1 MKDQGRRK
9 EENEEKMKGREGRD
23 GGREERREGGME
35 SQTIYS
41 PEEETEA
48 QEGHKAHQACIA
60 SQSHAGVQADF
71 PLHTYVS
78 FPVWPK
84 MPRPLILLTCF

>member
-9 EENEEKMKGREGRD
+9 EENEEKMKGREGWKV
-23 GGREERREGGME
+23 
-35 SQTIYS
+35 QTIYS

-48 QEGHKAHQACIA
+48 QKGRKAHQAYMA

-71 PLHTYVS
+71 PLHT
-78 FPVWPK
+78 
-84 MPRPLILLTCF
+84 